1 LHKLR
6 CSPPKGDRISDHH
19 LSFSEEAELVRQ
31 LLSHDEHAFSL
42 VVRAYQGKMLR
53 LARALVGEALA
64 EEVVQETWL
73 AVLKALPDFEGR
85 ARLKTW
91 ILHILCNIAKSQ
103 LRREARSART
113 TQWWDDGPPGEAR
126 FDANDQWRSPPC
138 PWQEETPEALLKAEE
153 LRQCIESAIAA
164 LPPAQQAV
172 LTLRDLEGL
181 AMDEICNI
189 LEISP
194 TNGRVL
200 LHRARARLSRLSQLE
215 GVAGLEGA

>member
-1 LHKLR
+1 MSSLSPKLAA
-6 CSPPKGDRISDHH
+6 GDER
-19 LSFSEEAELVRQ
+19 A
-31 LLSHDEHAFSL
+31 LLDGLRARDERAFRVL
-42 VVRAYQGKMLR
+42 CDAYTPALLR
-53 LARALVGEALA
+53 LARSYVRDRTVA

-200 LHRARARLSRLSQLE
+200 LHRARARLWAAVEDYEKER
-215 GVAGLEGA
+215 GC

>member
-1 LHKLR
+1 M
-6 CSPPKGDRISDHH
+6 
-19 LSFSEEAELVRQ
+19 RQ
-31 LLSHDEHAFSL
+31 LLSHDEHAFTL
-42 VVRAYQGKMLR
+42 TVRAYQGQMLR
-53 LARALVGEALA
+53 LARALVGETMA

-103 LRREARSART
+103 LRREARSTRT
-113 TQWWDDGPPGEAR
+113 TQWWDDDPPGEAR
-126 FDANDQWRSPPC
+126 LDANGQWRSPPC

-164 LPPAQQAV
+164 LPPTQQAV
-172 LTLRDLEGL
+172 LTLHDMEGL

-189 LEISP
+189 LAISP

-200 LHRARARLSRLSQLE
+200 LHRARARLWAAVENYEKER
-215 GVAGLEGA
+215 GC

>member
-1 LHKLR
+1 LR
-6 CSPPKGDRISDHH
+6 RSSPKGDRISDHH
-19 LSFSEEAELVRQ
+19 LSLPEEAELVRQ
-31 LLSHDEHAFSL
+31 LLSHDEHAFTL
-42 VVRAYQGKMLR
+42 AVRAYQGKMLR
-53 LARALVGEALA
+53 LARALVGEAMA

-91 ILHILCNIAKSQ
+91 ILRILCNIAKSQ

-113 TQWWDDGPPGEAR
+113 TQWWDDDPPGEAR
-126 FDANDQWRSPPC
+126 FDANGQWQSPPC

-172 LTLRDLEGL
+172 LTLHDIEGL

-189 LEISP
+189 LAISP

-200 LHRARARLSRLSQLE
+200 LHRARARLWAAVENYEKER
-215 GVAGLEGA
+215 GC